1 MTCDFQ
7 QCGTLTSIDL
17 DKPVQP
23 PFKLRNCKCCS
34 VSSFKGDISKFFI
47 FHCKF
52 LLYVGFYV
60 FIKNPDH
67 FPQCSVIK

>member
-1 MTCDFQ
+1 MHVSDCAIFN
-7 QCGTLTSIDL
+7 
-17 DKPVQP
+17 PVEYLWKETEKIMQI
-23 PFKLRNCKCCS
+23 KH
-34 VSSFKGDISKFFI
+34 VKGDISRFFI

-52 LLYVGFYV
+52 LLHVGFNV